1 MNITNLERLKMDIQG
16 IELDD
21 TQLSIYL
28 AENGLQATNTYDTSN
43 TANLKG
49 IYSTALS
56 VLEGLANNPTLMRT
70 IKLDDMTVSEF
81 HESLMARINQLSDKV
96 RQIKVNDTKGSNTFL
111 LYN

>member
-1 MNITNLERLKMDIQG
+1 MNITNLQRLKMDIQG

-28 AENGLQATNTYDTSN
+28 AENGLQASDTYDVEDASS
-43 TANLKG
+43 LKA

-56 VLEGLANNPTLMRT
+56 VLEGLANNPTMMKA

-81 HESLMARINQLSDKV
+81 SDNIMKRIDQLDNKI
-96 RQIKVNDTKGSNTFL
+96 RQIKINNNSNTFL
-111 LYN
+111 FYN

>member
-1 MNITNLERLKMDIQG
+1 MNITNLERLKYDIQG
-16 IELDD
+16 IEIDD
-21 TQLSIYL
+21 TKLSIYL
-28 AENGLQATNTYDTSN
+28 AENGLVATDTYNTDD

-49 IYSTALS
+49 IYATALS
-56 VLEGLANNPTLMRT
+56 ILEGLANNPSMMRT
-70 IKLDDMTVSEF
+70 VKLDDLTVSEF